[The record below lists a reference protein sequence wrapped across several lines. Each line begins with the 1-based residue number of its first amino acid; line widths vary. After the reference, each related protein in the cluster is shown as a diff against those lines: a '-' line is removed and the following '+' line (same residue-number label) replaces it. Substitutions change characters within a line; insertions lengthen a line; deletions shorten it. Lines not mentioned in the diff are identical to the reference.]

1 MNKIFRVFLILALLT
16 NNSATLVVAQTAID
30 DFLESPEYR
39 ALNHPKKNKKPRKNG
54 KVVINQSEYL
64 SLFDKGMQGAER
76 LIEWLG
82 NPPAEFRRNKIIG
95 RSFPAHIKADCQFQI
110 VGEKEIPPV
119 PMSVLL
125 PKPNAFNNS
134 SYLVITDFASLV
146 PPTLK
151 IDSLEKVS
159 GRFGEGEF
167 YFQKDGQCSL
177 VINLEKGGRINIGP
191 ASCELKKK
199 IIDIG
204 NTLDVYRTNFKLR
217 N

>member
-1 MNKIFRVFLILALLT
+1 MSKIFFILTLLITLIAQAPHFAL
-16 NNSATLVVAQTAID
+16 AQTAID

-64 SLFDKGMQGAER
+64 SLFDNGMQGAQR
-76 LIEWLG
+76 IIEWLG
-82 NPPAEFRRNKIIG
+82 NPPAQFRRNKIIG
-95 RSFPAHIKADCQFQI
+95 KSLPTHIRADCQFSV
-110 VGEKEIPPV
+110 VGEKETPPI

-134 SYLVITDFASLV
+134 SYLVLTDFANLV
-146 PPTLK
+146 PPSLK
-151 IDSLEKVS
+151 IDSLNKVS

-167 YFQKDGQCSL
+167 YFHKDGNCSL
-177 VINLEKGGRINIGP
+177 VIDLEKGGRINIGP
-191 ASCELKKK
+191 ANCELKEK